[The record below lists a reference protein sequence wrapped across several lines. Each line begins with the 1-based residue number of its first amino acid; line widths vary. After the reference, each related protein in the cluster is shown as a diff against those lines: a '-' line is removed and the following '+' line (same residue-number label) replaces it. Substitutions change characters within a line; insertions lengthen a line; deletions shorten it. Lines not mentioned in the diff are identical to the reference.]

1 MHRFRLSP
9 HRLVTWVLL
18 SASALW
24 VAPVWAGSP
33 AQQLEALSTQAGRS
47 PNTTQGQKFFNATH
61 GQAGRCASCHNASP
75 TGEAKHATPGKAITA
90 LAPAVN
96 PERFTDPTKSEKWF
110 RRNCKDVLAR
120 ECNAAEKADV
130 LAWLISLKR

>member
-9 HRLVTWVLL
+9 HRLVTWALL
-18 SASALW
+18 NASALW
-24 VAPVWAGSP
+24 VAPVWAGTP
-33 AQQLEALSTQAGRS
+33 AQQLETLSTQAGRS

-61 GQAGRCASCHNASP
+61 GQEWSCASCHNASP
-75 TGEAKHATPGKAITA
+75 TGEGKHANTGKAITA

-96 PERFTDPTKSEKWF
+96 PERFTDPAKSEKWF